1 MNIKTK
7 SKTETKA
14 LVKKIL
20 LVLNVFKI
28 QLGACPI
35 RKRLWARISLH
46 ASLFITS
53 IEALSK
59 DKFSLYKKMYFT
71 LLYFETCILSLQDIR
86 FVYTKV
92 SHPSN
97 CEVYF

>member
-1 MNIKTK
+1 MFLK
-7 SKTETKA
+7 SNLA
-14 LVKKIL
+14 RVGSG
-20 LVLNVFKI
+20 NVCGLGYHYI
-28 QLGACPI
+28 QEL
-35 RKRLWARISLH
+35 K
-46 ASLFITS
+46 FITS

-59 DKFSLYKKMYFT
+59 DKFSLYKRMYFT